1 MEMESQLWT
10 FGKGAR
16 KRREAPEIDT
26 GTHGFIGQNMWIHA
40 FVLVELINN
49 MYQRKGADL
58 CFSLSL
64 SNPYSLSTLHLDYIV
79 LIVYLHIYLPN
90 LVWEF
95 LRHQKWSTLGT
106 QQIFVG

>member
-1 MEMESQLWT
+1 MMEMESQLWT

-49 MYQRKGADL
+49 ICIREKGQIFA
-58 CFSLSL
+58 SLSL
-64 SNPYSLSTLHLDYIV
+64 SLKSI
-79 LIVYLHIYLPN
+79 LP
-90 LVWEF
+90 
-95 LRHQKWSTLGT
+95 
-106 QQIFVG
+106 